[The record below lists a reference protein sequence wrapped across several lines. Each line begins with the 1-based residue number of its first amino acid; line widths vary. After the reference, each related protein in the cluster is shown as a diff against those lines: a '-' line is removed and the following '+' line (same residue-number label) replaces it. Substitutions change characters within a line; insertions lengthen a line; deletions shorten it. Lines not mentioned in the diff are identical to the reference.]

1 MYLSNTLCTHIWI
14 KNIYNYKIS
23 SSPRYT
29 PASFCTTSWMGVG
42 LWKVAHALHRQKNV
56 EATVRRNIQS
66 RNPGTVTSRN
76 EHSKRNIE
84 NIPQKTCNISK
95 LVHHWWEICHWMP
108 FKSLHIQ
115 QFDQVSKFCQY
126 DFLWWLP

>member
-1 MYLSNTLCTHIWI
+1 MYTYMDQNYIQLQDFKFTE
-14 KNIYNYKIS
+14 IYTCIILY
-23 SSPRYT
+23 Y
-29 PASFCTTSWMGVG
+29 FLDGCWM
-42 LWKVAHALHRQKNV
+42 WKVAHALHRQKNV

-95 LVHHWWEICHWMP
+95 LVHHW
-108 FKSLHIQ
+108 
-115 QFDQVSKFCQY
+115 
-126 DFLWWLP
+126 

>member
-14 KNIYNYKIS
+14 KDIYNYKIS

-66 RNPGTVTSRN
+66 RNPGTVTSRK

-95 LVHHWWEICHWMP
+95 LVHHW
-108 FKSLHIQ
+108 
-115 QFDQVSKFCQY
+115 
-126 DFLWWLP
+126 